1 MLVLVEHRELVM
13 DGFRSLFKREG
24 VCVTGL
30 APDEFR
36 DWFATLPEAETAM
49 IEAVLIGD
57 CAARPA
63 LMAQVAQRLDVPV
76 FALLDGHRLEET
88 LRLLDHGFDD
98 VLRKPVHVREI
109 LARIGLAARRRT
121 AMVPA
126 ADNDD
131 EVRVYLDG
139 REPLVSHGSPMP
151 VYGDF
156 FEGDDTAMKTPSG
169 QPLMRSSG
177 MASVS
182 IATPGCAD
190 SAASSSLR
198 VPIAAAISPFPSAAA
213 ASPRLRKC
221 TTLARSAPSI
231 NWSRKSL
238 AWLSSSTPMRS
249 SANTAKLSAAEPEG
263 AGTRSATRARARV
276 SRW

>member
-139 REPLVSHGSPMP
+139 REPLVAGRRMDLPRRERRVLEVLYLNAGRRVSKAQLFSA
-151 VYGDF
+151 VYGL
-156 FEGDDTAMKTPSG
+156 DDEVIEETVIESHISKLRKKLRSALGYDPIDSQRFLG
-169 QPLMRSSG
+169 YCWQP
-177 MASVS
+177 
-182 IATPGCAD
+182 
-190 SAASSSLR
+190 R
-198 VPIAAAISPFPSAAA
+198 VDCDNSPAQAAA
-213 ASPRLRKC
+213 
-221 TTLARSAPSI
+221 
-231 NWSRKSL
+231 
-238 AWLSSSTPMRS
+238 
-249 SANTAKLSAAEPEG
+249 G
-263 AGTRSATRARARV
+263 
-276 SRW
+276 